1 MMIKLLNRGVVLGL
15 TAAVLFSVAPAQ
27 TVAAAD
33 VAPLHT
39 SVTVDGRDS
48 KQTVTYDLNLDTVT
62 TTDGRVAVTYD
73 PEVLE
78 LTKAADKVNFDIED
92 FNSDYSDEDSKG
104 VAFAYVNAKPKSR
117 SGKVLHVKFAVKDW
131 TKAQD
136 TVIKTEVFGINNED
150 QEVVPATVIEDQV
163 SVGRNKPVTPQN
175 VTATQV
181 VGGVEI
187 KWTKDENADYYV
199 VYRAKAEE
207 GPYQKIG
214 TSKGDSLLNVFVGQK
229 DYYYKVVAHQ
239 TGSPSY
245 DSEPSAPVKVT
256 VTKLLGVIGG

>member
-1 MMIKLLNRGVVLGL
+1 MRDFTLH
-15 TAAVLFSVAPAQ
+15 AVLIRRRNEELEPQVFRKGQQLVAPRRVDPIEGFVEKQERRLGRFHAI
-27 TVAAAD
+27 AAMEEEFCD
-33 VAPLHT
+33 
-39 SVTVDGRDS
+39 D
-48 KQTVTYDLNLDTVT
+48 
-62 TTDGRVAVTYD
+62 
-73 PEVLE
+73 
-78 LTKAADKVNFDIED
+78 
-92 FNSDYSDEDSKG
+92 
-104 VAFAYVNAKPKSR
+104 
-117 SGKVLHVKFAVKDW
+117 
-131 TKAQD
+131 
-136 TVIKTEVFGINNED
+136 ED

-199 VYRAKAEE
+199 VYRAKSEE

-245 DSEPSAPVKVT
+245 DTEPSAPVKVT